1 MALSVVLE
9 ISQLVLLGI
18 AAIFAAAAEGG
29 CWGAAAGPPPGA
41 ADRIIE
47 DTDGRCITLLLLR
60 LEDMF

>member
-18 AAIFAAAAEGG
+18 AIFAAAAEGG
-29 CWGAAAGPPPGA
+29 WAAAGPPEA

>member
-9 ISQLVLLGI
+9 ISQLVLFGI

-29 CWGAAAGPPPGA
+29 WAAAGPPPGA

>member
-18 AAIFAAAAEGG
+18 AILAAAAEGG
-29 CWGAAAGPPPGA
+29 WGAAAGPTPGA
-41 ADRIIE
+41 ADSIIE